1 MIATSYVFDPFIR
14 FSSDAREAYQRV
26 RNSGLYNPRVSGRRS
41 PIPLLALAGIL
52 SLSRCGGEKTPGAEG
67 IQVGF
72 YGALTGPTATFAL
85 SGKNG
90 VALAIEELNAA
101 GGVLGGK
108 RMELLVED
116 DRGEA
121 TEAASAVSKLITRD
135 HVVALIGEQ
144 ASSRTIAAAP
154 IAQSYRVPM
163 ISPTSTN
170 VEVTKKGDYI
180 FRVCFTDPYQ
190 GAVISTFARN
200 NLQAKTAAQLVDVRN
215 DYSVGLAQA
224 FRESFTKSGGRV
236 VADLKYSEGDS
247 DFSAQITA
255 IRPLDPDVLVVPG
268 YYTDAGLI
276 ARQAK
281 ALGLRAVLLGGD
293 GWDSPTLTEIG
304 GHAVEGA
311 YFRRCVGS
319 SPHIERN
326 TASRPIRSPLCPMTP
341 PGCSRTRSRGPAR
354 RRESASAMRSPTR
367 RATRRSPARSRW
379 TRTAIRSSRRWSSK
393 SKAAASGS

>member
-1 MIATSYVFDPFIR
+1 VF
-14 FSSDAREAYQRV
+14 
-26 RNSGLYNPRVSGRRS
+26 GRRADFA
-41 PIPLLALAGIL
+41 ILTLAATVAALVG
-52 SLSRCGGEKTPGAEG
+52 CGGEKTPGAEG

-72 YGALTGPTATFAL
+72 FGALTGPTATFAQ

-90 VALAIEELNAA
+90 VTLAVEEINAG

-108 RMELLVED
+108 RLDLLIED

-154 IAQSYRVPM
+154 IAQSYGVPM

-180 FRVCFTDPYQ
+180 FRVCFTDAYQ
-190 GAVISTFARN
+190 GAVIASFARK
-200 NLQAKTAAQLVDVRN
+200 NLEARTAVLLVDVRN
-215 DYSVGLAQA
+215 DYSVGLAEA
-224 FRESFTKSGGRV
+224 FRNSFQRAGGRLL
-236 VADLKYSEGDS
+236 AELKYSEGDN
-247 DFSAQITA
+247 DFSAQLTA

-281 ALGLRAVLLGGD
+281 ALGLRAVLLGAD
-293 GWDSPTLTEIG
+293 GWDSPKLVEIG
-304 GHAVEGA
+304 GEAVEGA
-311 YFRRCVGS
+311 YFS
-319 SPHIERN
+319 NHYSADDPSPAVRQFVAEYRKKYGVDPDSI
-326 TASRPIRSPLCPMTP
+326 AALSYDAVKLLADAI
-341 PGCSRTRSRGPAR
+341 
-354 RRESASAMRSPTR
+354 R
-367 RATRRSPARSRW
+367 RAGSTEGKRVRDALADTRDFAVVSGAITMDADRNPIKPAVILKVEGGRFRFVTSI
-379 TRTAIRSSRRWSSK
+379 AP
-393 SKAAASGS
+393 